1 MKFKVHTDKT
11 AYELSKVDIHD
22 LDMIDT
28 PTGYH
33 ILNDNKGYDIEVVSQ
48 EGKNITLLL
57 NGRTHELNISDQ
69 YDLLVEKMGL
79 SIVTDQKLTS
89 VKAPMPGLILDIL
102 VEPGQ
107 EIAEGDSLLILE
119 AMKMENVIKASG
131 IGVVKSIEAA
141 KGDAVEK
148 NQVLIEME

>member
-119 AMKMENVIKASG
+119 AMKMENVIKAEADAIVSE
-131 IGVVKSIEAA
+131 VKLNKS
-141 KGDAVEK
+141 DTVEK
-148 NQVLIEME
+148 NQVILVFE